1 MPFDSYQQV
10 RQEFITH
17 WGETQTAD
25 NKAAAYDIVITQPS
39 VEDNQKYWACIGAY
53 HLTAEE
59 NNGKHVLYLEALDEN
74 NNRIF
79 GTAFKWGWEGQRPD
93 ESSPDLI
100 DDKPPNE
107 LVNLVIWA
115 NQILWTGVRDAIPSG
130 EVKNVRSTHP
140 DEAPG
145 NTWGHHSFYV
155 AFKRVEGDDGGT
167 EPPEPP
173 PELECGEI
181 RKLTESALKR
191 IENAESELAAAKK
204 DLNSILDICKEEDQI

>member
-1 MPFDSYQQV
+1 MPFASYQQV
-10 RQEFITH
+10 REEFIIH
-17 WGETQTAD
+17 WEQTQTAD
-25 NKAAAYDIVITQPS
+25 NLAADYDIVINQPPI
-39 VEDNQKYWACIGAY
+39 EGNQKYWACIGAY
-53 HLTAEE
+53 HLTPDE
-59 NNGKHVLYLEALDEN
+59 NAGKHVLYLEAMDEE

-93 ESSPDLI
+93 EPSPDLI

-107 LVNLVIWA
+107 LANIVIWA
-115 NQILWTGVRDAIPSG
+115 NQIIWAGVRDAIPSG

-155 AFKRVEGDDGGT
+155 AFKRVEGDNGGEP

-173 PELECGEI
+173 EIECGDI
-181 RKLTESALKR
+181 RKLAERALKR
-191 IENAESELAAAKK
+191 IETAEAELAEAKK
-204 DLNSILDICKEEDQI
+204 DLNSILEICNQQDEN

>member
-1 MPFDSYQQV
+1 MPFASYQQV
-10 RQEFITH
+10 RQEFIDH
-17 WGETQTAD
+17 WEQNQTAD
-25 NKAAAYDIVITQPS
+25 NKAAAYDIVINQPL
-39 VEDNQKYWACIGAY
+39 VENDQKYWACIGAY
-53 HLTAEE
+53 HLTPDE
-59 NNGKHVLYLEALDEN
+59 NSGKHILYLEAMDEE

-93 ESSPDLI
+93 EPSPDLI

-115 NQILWTGVRDAIPSG
+115 NQTIWAGVRDAIPSG

-140 DEAPG
+140 DEPPG

-155 AFKRVEGDDGGT
+155 AFKRVTADDGGIV

-173 PELECGEI
+173 EFECDDI
-181 RKLTESALKR
+181 RKLAESAFKR
-191 IENAESELAAAKK
+191 IENAEAELAAAKN
-204 DLNSILDICKEEDQI
+204 DLNSILDICKGKDQI